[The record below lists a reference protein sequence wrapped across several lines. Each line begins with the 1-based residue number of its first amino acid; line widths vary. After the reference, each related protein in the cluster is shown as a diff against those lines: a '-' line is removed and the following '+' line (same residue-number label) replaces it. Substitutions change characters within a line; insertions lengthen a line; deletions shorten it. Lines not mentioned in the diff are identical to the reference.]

1 MLASWRKSAP
11 LTANSSTFTLTM
23 ALVVFVAVICEMT
36 FTHPYH
42 CGNSIDL
49 PAVKWP
55 APMPHAM
62 RDDAMIVTVERTGD
76 VFFGNRL
83 VRIEKLPELIRGRV
97 AGGSERR
104 VYTRAD
110 ARTRYGNVKQV
121 VDAVGEAGLVEI
133 SLLAEQRRR

>member
-23 ALVVFVAVICEMT
+23 AVVVFVVVICEMT

-49 PAVKWP
+49 PVVKSP

-62 RDDAMIVTVERTGD
+62 GEDALIVTVERTGD

-83 VRIEKLPELIRGRV
+83 VQIEKMPELIRERL
-97 AGGSERR
+97 AAGSERR
-104 VYTRAD
+104 VYIRAD
-110 ARTRYGNVKQV
+110 ARTRHGNVKQV
-121 VDAVGEAGLVEI
+121 VDAVREAGLVEI